1 MTCGEYDYNMQNYEQ
16 VKTAVTKAE
25 KGENSKTT
33 FYEIKTSGNFIY
45 NHLDFKKKKLYRT
58 TTTAYLDEN
67 DGIIF
72 PPRRRICAKGIYR
85 QRRASMLLACSVW
98 NI

>member
-72 PPRRRICAKGIYR
+72 GARI
-85 QRRASMLLACSVW
+85 
-98 NI
+98 